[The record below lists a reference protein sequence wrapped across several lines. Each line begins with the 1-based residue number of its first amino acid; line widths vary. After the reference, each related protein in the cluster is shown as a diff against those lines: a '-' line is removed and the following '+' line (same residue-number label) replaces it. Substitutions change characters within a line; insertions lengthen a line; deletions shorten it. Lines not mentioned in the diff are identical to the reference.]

1 MPEDRGRLGAN
12 HQTGKRR
19 LGLGLRIDGRDDPAR
34 TQHDAAVGELADF
47 VKLVGDEENGDAF
60 LSQTVERHE
69 ELPDGLGH
77 EHRGGLIK
85 NEELGIRH
93 QGADDLHALALTH
106 RELVDDR
113 SGIHLKA
120 VLLAERL
127 HLLGDFG
134 RGAAGRKPEGH
145 VLGHRQRV
153 EKREVLVHHRNA
165 ARTRF
170 GRTRYVEGPAVELEA
185 PLVGAHRAV
194 DDLHEGGL
202 AGAVLSEDGEH
213 FTGRDIHVDAVVGN
227 DPRVPLGDIFQAET
241 WMHAEAGRRV
251 GRPCQKLVRSGPAAA
266 RRATPD
272 LNM

>member
-1 MPEDRGRLGAN
+1 M
-12 HQTGKRR
+12 
-19 LGLGLRIDGRDDPAR
+19 
-34 TQHDAAVGELADF
+34 
-47 VKLVGDEENGDAF
+47 
-60 LSQTVERHE
+60 
-69 ELPDGLGH
+69 
-77 EHRGGLIK
+77 
-85 NEELGIRH
+85 
-93 QGADDLHALALTH
+93 
-106 RELVDDR
+106 
-113 SGIHLKA
+113 
-120 VLLAERL
+120 
-127 HLLGDFG
+127 
-134 RGAAGRKPEGH
+134 
-145 VLGHRQRV
+145 
-153 EKREVLVHHRNA
+153 LVHHRNA